1 MSGSLSRARCCL
13 TVLFSVVVL
22 MFLVGSPAVAQR
34 RYPPGPPQVLPT
46 VITRPDVPKP
56 QVGGTQFQAGPD
68 TEAETDVLPFTGA
81 DLTLFVVGG
90 MTAIAAGTTLVR
102 VNRRRNR

>member
-1 MSGSLSRARCCL
+1 MNGSLSRARCGL
-13 TVLFSVVVL
+13 AVLLSIVALIAL
-22 MFLVGSPAVAQR
+22 MGSPASAQR

-46 VITRPDVPKP
+46 VITRGGGP
-56 QVGGTQFQAGPD
+56 QADVGGSVQAGQE
-68 TEAETDVLPFTGA
+68 TKAEGDVLPFTGA

-102 VNRRRNR
+102 ANRRRSR

>member
-1 MSGSLSRARCCL
+1 MNGSLSRARCGL
-13 TVLFSVVVL
+13 AVLLSIVALIAL
-22 MFLVGSPAVAQR
+22 MGSPASAQR
-34 RYPPGPPQVLPT
+34 RYPPGPPKVLPT
-46 VITRPDVPKP
+46 VITRPAVPKDD
-56 QVGGTQFQAGPD
+56 VGGTTFQAGEE
-68 TEAETDVLPFTGA
+68 TQAEGDVLPFTGA